1 MHYSGSLLHL
11 IVYVQA
17 FPDGA
22 VVKNS
27 PTNAG
32 DTRDMDS
39 IPRLGSEDP
48 LE

>member
-11 IVYVQA
+11 IVYVQG

-32 DTRDMDS
+32 DTGDMDS
-39 IPRLGSEDP
+39 IPRLGSEGP
-48 LE
+48 LK